1 MSETWLQLL
10 QTLANLLE
18 KADNKLDEY
27 GEPDRSPIRTEM
39 RAIIQVARKTVK
51 DKTNVFNDI

>member
-39 RAIIQVARKTVK
+39 RTIIQVARKTVK
-51 DKTNVFNDI
+51 EKTNP